1 MPTLAERDKLFD
13 LLKSEHMPC
22 VLVDINENRDLE
34 DILVSAGLSL
44 PQAVLSYQ
52 PLGDLRD
59 FSQNLASLRRF
70 VARKIAAGL
79 QSEHSNTIDEYS
91 REPVST
97 GAVDGVMNLLAS
109 AASAIWNKST
119 SASTR
124 PAQSFIEFTVIK
136 TNWFYRDQRRIIRFG
151 TKGDFYRID
160 PKNNEL
166 RESVPY
172 NTISGI
178 AVAPGRITL
187 TLKGGLTPTFH
198 APVRVIDYMYQL
210 FLAYCPDEVTPK
222 IEAA

>member
-1 MPTLAERDKLFD
+1 MPTLAERDRLFE
-13 LLKSEHMPC
+13 LLKHEHMPS
-22 VLVDINENRDLE
+22 VLVDIGENRDLE
-34 DILVSAGLSL
+34 DILVSLGLPL
-44 PQAVLSYQ
+44 PQAVLAYQ

-109 AASAIWNKST
+109 AASAIWKG
-119 SASTR
+119 SASSATR
-124 PAQSFIEFTVIK
+124 PSHSFIEFTVIK

-151 TKGDFYRID
+151 TNGDFYRID

-166 RESVPY
+166 RESIPY
-172 NTISGI
+172 NTINGI
-178 AVAPGRITL
+178 TVAPGRLSL
-187 TLKGGLTPTFH
+187 TLKNGLTPTFH
-198 APVRVIDYMYQL
+198 APTRVIDYMYQL
-210 FLAYCPDEVTPK
+210 FLAYCPDEVVPK
-222 IEAA
+222 IENA